1 MDGDENQRLM
11 ELQQARL
18 GALETAKTPAQ
29 EMKEALSFGK
39 KVSEHWLI
47 LGIAA
52 LFDLLALI
60 PFASVFFNFCF
71 GGVLFFYFGP
81 KRKPGDSELA
91 KIFLPIMA
99 GSIFDFFISILP
111 INIAAALIRI
121 ALS

>member
-1 MDGDENQRLM
+1 MDEENQRLM

-18 GALETAKTPAQ
+18 ADKAATLKNPVAQAK
-29 EMKEALSFGK
+29 EMLSFGK

-60 PFASVFFNFCF
+60 PLASVFFNFCF
-71 GGVLFFYFGP
+71 AGILFFYFGS
-81 KRKPGDSELA
+81 KRKSGESELQ
-91 KIFLPIMA
+91 KIFLPILG
-99 GSIFDFFISILP
+99 GSIFDSFLSILP
-111 INIAAALIRI
+111 VNIAVTLYRI

>member
-1 MDGDENQRLM
+1 MNGNENQRLM

-18 GALETAKTPAQ
+18 GAIKTPAAQ
-29 EMKEALSFGK
+29 VKEALSFGK

-71 GGVLFFYFGP
+71 SGVLYYYFGP
-81 KRKPGDSELA
+81 RRKPGDSELM

-99 GSIFDFFISILP
+99 GSVFDFFFSILP

-121 ALS
+121 AFS